1 MKKIFKYKLDYMDHQ
16 EHIIID
22 IPMPAKILSV
32 SEQNNIAVIY
42 ALVDDERETTPVD
55 VLIVG
60 TGYPIRDNIDTYD
73 FIGTVKLD
81 DGKYMWHIFY
91 RYVKIFDKDDH
102 EIPEVSLEHL
112 KNEFVNRS
120 RDVVVA

>member
-1 MKKIFKYKLDYMDHQ
+1 MDHQ

-22 IPMPAKILSV
+22 ILMPAKILSV
-32 SEQNNIAVIY
+32 SEQNNITVVY

-55 VLIVG
+55 ILIIG
-60 TGYPIRDNIDTYD
+60 TGFPIRDNIDTYD
-73 FIGTVKLD
+73 FIGAVKLD
-81 DGKYMWHIFY
+81 GGKYMWHVFY

-112 KNEFVNRS
+112 KNTFVNKS
-120 RDVVVA
+120 RDVVIA